1 MGRLDG
7 KVAVITGGAGVIGST
22 AGKLFAEEGA
32 KVVLVDMLEDDL
44 KKVVESIDNE
54 NLSYVI
60 ADVTKEEETKRYIAS
75 SVEKYGRLDVCVLN
89 AGIEGTIVAIADLEL
104 DVFKKVLEVNIFGV
118 MLGIK
123 HAISEMEKNNNGSI
137 VITSSNSG
145 TQGWAGG
152 AGYVTSKHGIIGL
165 MKVAAMECAPL
176 GIRVN
181 TVNPSAVESRM
192 MRSIENQA
200 DPDAPNEVKKSIEA
214 TNPMERYG
222 KPEEVANMML
232 FLASDESSYCN
243 GGCYTVDG
251 GVTAGLFSAV

>member
-1 MGRLDG
+1 
-7 KVAVITGGAGVIGST
+7 
-22 AGKLFAEEGA
+22 
-32 KVVLVDMLEDDL
+32 MLEDNL

-54 NLSYVI
+54 NLSYAV
-60 ADVTKEEETKRYIAS
+60 ADVTKEEETRKYIAS
-75 SVEKYGRLDVCVLN
+75 TVEKYGRLDACVLN
-89 AGIEGTIVAIADLEL
+89 AGIEGKIVPITDLEL
-104 DVFKKVLEVNIFGV
+104 DEFKKVLEVNIFGV

-123 HAISEMEKNNNGSI
+123 HAVSEMQKNNNGSI

-165 MKVAAMECAPL
+165 MKVAAMECVPL

-181 TVNPSAVESRM
+181 TVNPSATESRM

-200 DPDAPNEVKKSIEA
+200 DPDAPDKVKESIEA
-214 TNPMERYG
+214 INPMKRYA
-222 KPEEVANMML
+222 KPEEIANMML

-251 GVTAGLFSAV
+251 GVTAGPAV

>member
-22 AGKLFAEEGA
+22 AGKLFVEEGA
-32 KVVLVDMLEDDL
+32 KVVLVDMLEDNL
-44 KKVVESIDNE
+44 KEIVESIDNE
-54 NLSYVI
+54 NLSYAV
-60 ADVTKEEETKRYIAS
+60 ADVTKEEETKKYIAS
-75 SVEKYGRLDVCVLN
+75 AVEKYGRLDVCVLN
-89 AGIEGTIVAIADLEL
+89 AGIEGKIVPIADLEM
-104 DVFKKVLEVNIFGV
+104 DAFKKVLDVNISGV

-123 HAISEMEKNNNGSI
+123 HAVSEMQKNNNGSI

-145 TQGWAGG
+145 TQGWAGA

-165 MKVAAMECAPL
+165 MRVAAMECVPL

-181 TVNPSAVESRM
+181 TVNPSAIESRM
-192 MRSIENQA
+192 MRSIESQA
-200 DPDAPNEVKKSIEA
+200 DPDAPDKVKESVA
-214 TNPMERYG
+214 AANPMQRYG

-251 GVTAGLFSAV
+251 GVTAGLSAV

>member
-7 KVAVITGGAGVIGST
+7 KVVVITGGAGVIGAA
-22 AGKLFAEEGA
+22 AGKLFADEGA
-32 KVVLVDMLEDDL
+32 KVLLVDMSEDSL
-44 KKVVESIDNE
+44 NKAAESVGNE
-54 NLSYVI
+54 NLSYVV
-60 ADVTKEEETKRYIAS
+60 ADVTKEEDTKKYIALA
-75 SVEKYGRLDVCVLN
+75 VQKYGRLDVCVLN
-89 AGIEGTIVAIADLEL
+89 AGIEGKIAAITDLEL
-104 DVFKKVLEVNIFGV
+104 GEFKKVLDVNILGV

-123 HAISEMEKNNNGSI
+123 HAVPEMQKNNNGSI
-137 VITSSNSG
+137 IITSSNSG

-165 MKVAAMECAPL
+165 MRVAAMEYGPV

-181 TVNPSAVESRM
+181 TINPYAVESRM

-200 DPDAPNEVKKSIEA
+200 DPDAPNKVKESIEA
-214 TNPMERYG
+214 INPMKRYG

-232 FLASDESSYCN
+232 FLASDESSFCN

-251 GVTAGLFSAV
+251 GVTAGHSAV

>member
-7 KVAVITGGAGVIGST
+7 KVAVNTGGAGVIGST
-22 AGKLFAEEGA
+22 VGKLFAKEGA
-32 KVVLVDMLEDDL
+32 KVVLVDMLEDNL

-54 NLSYVI
+54 NLSYAV
-60 ADVTKEEETKRYIAS
+60 ADVTKEEETKKYIAS
-75 SVEKYGRLDVCVLN
+75 TVGKYGRLDACVLN
-89 AGIEGTIVAIADLEL
+89 AGIEGKIVPITDLEL
-104 DVFKKVLEVNIFGV
+104 DDFKKVLEVNIFGV

-123 HAISEMEKNNNGSI
+123 HAVSEMQKNNNGSI

-165 MKVAAMECAPL
+165 MKVAAIECVPL

-181 TVNPSAVESRM
+181 TVNPSATESRM

-200 DPDAPNEVKKSIEA
+200 DPDAPDKVKESIEA
-214 TNPMERYG
+214 INPMKRYA
-222 KPEEVANMML
+222 KPEEIANMIL

-251 GVTAGLFSAV
+251 GVTAGPAV

>member
-44 KKVVESIDNE
+44 KKAVESIDNE

-60 ADVTKEEETKRYIAS
+60 ADVTKEEETKKYIAS
-75 SVEKYGRLDVCVLN
+75 AVEKYGRLDACVLN

-104 DVFKKVLEVNIFGV
+104 DVFKKVLEVNILGV

-123 HAISEMEKNNNGSI
+123 HAVSEMEKNNNGSI

-165 MKVAAMECAPL
+165 MKAAAMECVPL

-181 TVNPSAVESRM
+181 TVNPSATESRM

-200 DPDAPNEVKKSIEA
+200 DPDAPDKVKESIEA
-214 TNPMERYG
+214 INPMKRYA
-222 KPEEVANMML
+222 KPEEIANMML

-251 GVTAGLFSAV
+251 GVTAGPAV

>member
-1 MGRLDG
+1 M
-7 KVAVITGGAGVIGST
+7 
-22 AGKLFAEEGA
+22 
-32 KVVLVDMLEDDL
+32 

-54 NLSYVI
+54 NLSYAV
-60 ADVTKEEETKRYIAS
+60 ADVTKEEETRKYIAS
-75 SVEKYGRLDVCVLN
+75 TVEKYGRLDACVLN
-89 AGIEGTIVAIADLEL
+89 AGIEGKIVPITDLEL
-104 DVFKKVLEVNIFGV
+104 DEFKKVLEVNIFGV

-123 HAISEMEKNNNGSI
+123 HAVSEMQKNNNGSI

-165 MKVAAMECAPL
+165 MKVAAMECVPL

-181 TVNPSAVESRM
+181 TVNPSATESRM

-200 DPDAPNEVKKSIEA
+200 DPDAPDKVKESIEA
-214 TNPMERYG
+214 INPMKRYA
-222 KPEEVANMML
+222 KPEEIANMML

-251 GVTAGLFSAV
+251 GVTAGPAV